1 MENREVRRKQ
11 HYVLGLAFTNTGVL
25 MVKKNRPK
33 WQEGLLNF
41 VGGKVEDEETCLFAM
56 IREFKEET
64 GIETEEKN
72 WKYFGFMQREYPSE
86 NGDDFAVSLYYTE
99 PNDKFLNFQTMEDE
113 EIFHITHDKFEV
125 DSAFSTVYYIS
136 NILAIYQFARS
147 LDCTQQGAK
156 LNIWYP

>member
-1 MENREVRRKQ
+1 MQ

-41 VGGKVEDEETCLFAM
+41 VGGKVEDEEYSLFAM

-64 GIETEEKN
+64 GIETKEED
-72 WKYFGFMQREYPSE
+72 WKFFGGMQRKFPSE
-86 NGDDFAVSLYYTE
+86 NGDDFSVSLFYTE
-99 PNDKFLNFQTMEDE
+99 PDDKFLNFQTMEDE